1 VTALFAQKQ
10 LFSASRPVWWA
21 GVLLSLGVGGLF
33 YLAAD
38 RTIEYDAGERFL
50 HQAQNAQYNINSR
63 LNAYTDVLR
72 GTASFF
78 HAAEQVDR
86 ASFHRYVQGLNIA
99 SQFPALD
106 AFQAEHPDTVVAI
119 APPGPLP
126 AALAAQRFDLALV
139 VDCLEHLS
147 KPQGLTL
154 LGGVR
159 NLNAS
164 RIAALVDLNA
174 CGWKETDFFSLAL
187 QAGERFQR
195 DEQVLTLFTY
205 DLLDYKQVPDWLNA
219 RFWANPENFGKYWW

>member
-1 VTALFAQKQ
+1 MTAGI
-10 LFSASRPVWWA
+10 SSRTPQQA
-21 GVLLSLGVGGLF
+21 
-33 YLAAD
+33 LAALLD
-38 RTIEYDAGERFL
+38 L
-50 HQAQNAQYNINSR
+50 HAPKR
-63 LNAYTDVLR
+63 LLLL
-72 GTASFF
+72 G
-78 HAAEQVDR
+78 
-86 ASFHRYVQGLNIA
+86 A
-99 SQFPALD
+99 SQLPALD
-106 AFQAEHPDTVVAI
+106 AFKQAHPDTQVFCA
-119 APPGPLP
+119 APGSLP
-126 AALAAQRFDLALV
+126 PELAAQRFDLALV

-154 LGGVR
+154 LGGIR

-164 RIAALVDLNA
+164 RIVVLVDLSV